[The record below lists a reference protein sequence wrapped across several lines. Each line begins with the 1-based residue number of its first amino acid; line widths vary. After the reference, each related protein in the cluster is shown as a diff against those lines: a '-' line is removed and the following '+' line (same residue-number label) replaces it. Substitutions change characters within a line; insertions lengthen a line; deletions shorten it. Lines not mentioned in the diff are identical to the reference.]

1 MNRVSIR
8 VLYIGA
14 EPTLQG
20 KTGWAHR
27 AAHEAPEA
35 PWTFEAD
42 DGTRVVCTTRDVT
55 VWLGGDALELAT
67 KLLEARLAAK
77 HAPNSQFE
85 TLYHFRK
92 WIADQRRD
100 APACAHYTPGAGSHP
115 PRP

>member
-8 VLYIGA
+8 VLYVGA

-42 DGTRVVCTTRDVT
+42 DGARVVCAAHDVT
-55 VWLGGDALELAT
+55 VWLGGDEVELAIT
-67 KLLEARLAAK
+67 LLEARLAAV
-77 HAPNSQFE
+77 HAPDSQFE
-85 TLYHFRK
+85 TLYHLRK
-92 WIADQRRD
+92 WIADQRHN
-100 APACAHYTPGAGSHP
+100 APA
-115 PRP
+115 